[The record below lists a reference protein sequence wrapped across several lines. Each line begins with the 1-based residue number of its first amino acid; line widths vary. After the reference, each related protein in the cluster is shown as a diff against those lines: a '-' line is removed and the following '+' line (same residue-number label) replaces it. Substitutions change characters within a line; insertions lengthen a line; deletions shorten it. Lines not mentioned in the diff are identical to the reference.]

1 LNAAELLNFLLERA
15 RRNWAGTTGDSAGQ
29 AAVIGRA
36 LFDN

>member
-15 RRNWAGTTGDSAGQ
+15 RRNWAGTGDSAGQ